1 MNSYYIKKTATGG
14 KKEINDC
21 YYYDVKK
28 TTAYV
33 RKQVKK
39 IIKDEEGT
47 IKLHDLIID
56 CSLVSHGQGVSTSV
70 RITK

>member
-14 KKEINDC
+14 KKKINGR
-21 YYYDVKK
+21 YYYDSEE
-28 TTAYV
+28 TTARV
-33 RKQVKK
+33 KEQVEA

>member
-14 KKEINDC
+14 KKENNGR
-21 YYYDVKK
+21 YYYDVEETKARVK
-28 TTAYV
+28 E
-33 RKQVKK
+33 QVEA
-39 IIKDEEGT
+39 IIKDEKGT
-47 IKLHDLIID
+47 IVPDDLLID